1 MFPKL
6 QFLTHLITEAMR
18 WHFGHT
24 DLKNV
29 KICIVFFLLNMIKM
43 VISGSIKIIILGRYT
58 IFLKK

>member
-6 QFLTHLITEAMR
+6 QFLTHLIIEAMR

-29 KICIVFFLLNMIKM
+29 KICIVFFLLEMIKM
-43 VISGSIKIIILGRYT
+43 LISGSIKIIMLGR
-58 IFLKK
+58 